1 MGGLL
6 LKELLPSPLCRPWKV
21 ASPPSQGSAE
31 EDTKWG
37 SQFRIIVVKAGCAA
51 QMCLVHIS
59 LCGSAWKAFSFFS
72 FFSFCDILFPL
83 LGYLFRSSLCGL
95 WACMDPQVSFPKSL
109 QLLLSPPL
117 ALGI

>member
-1 MGGLL
+1 MGKSVQDHCG
-6 LKELLPSPLCRPWKV
+6 KGRVCSSNVPSSHFPLWL
-21 ASPPSQGSAE
+21 
-31 EDTKWG
+31 
-37 SQFRIIVVKAGCAA
+37 
-51 QMCLVHIS
+51 CLE
-59 LCGSAWKAFSFFS
+59 GFFFFFS

-83 LGYLFRSSLCGL
+83 LGYLFHSSLCGL